1 MSDFVN
7 CWSEKYQRSE
17 LCSISSGWN
26 KRIVFWKVFMSSC
39 IKPHLQWVCIKKQE
53 RISYIKPTSC
63 FFFSRRMLA
72 LMLFYRCLMSSQI
85 SWGQDSRLTQRHF
98 QLPNKLLD
106 IHKHNL
112 IFTVFAKRKKD
123 VQNIFFN
130 SFINVPWKLALH
142 LKIGLITI
150 IFRVVG
156 VVLNR
161 PFLIIVV
168 GYTL

>member
-1 MSDFVN
+1 
-7 CWSEKYQRSE
+7 
-17 LCSISSGWN
+17 
-26 KRIVFWKVFMSSC
+26 
-39 IKPHLQWVCIKKQE
+39 
-53 RISYIKPTSC
+53 
-63 FFFSRRMLA
+63 
-72 LMLFYRCLMSSQI
+72 MLFYRCLMSSQI

-130 SFINVPWKLALH
+130 SFIKVPWKLALH

-168 GYTL
+168 GYTLYTVFENHRKSLIQHCERSELRLHFEWTKIDLKCQNWIILASFWKPDAGARTNDHSM